1 MFSHPTHLAYCLNRF
16 LIVIGLVGAF
26 NKYKGSVKLLTFC
39 HVWRGMSGTVCR
51 YPNVSAYDHSRVVIS
66 HNSADLYIN
75 ANIVKAPEADREYIL
90 TQGVL
95 KVYMD
100 G

>member
-1 MFSHPTHLAYCLNRF
+1 MNETSRSFVDILYC
-16 LIVIGLVGAF
+16 
-26 NKYKGSVKLLTFC
+26 
-39 HVWRGMSGTVCR
+39 GMSGTVCR

-95 KVYMD
+95 KIYMED
-100 G
+100 ELTICVSQGL

>member
-1 MFSHPTHLAYCLNRF
+1 MGTENSRR
-16 LIVIGLVGAF
+16 VVD
-26 NKYKGSVKLLTFC
+26 TFC
-39 HVWRGMSGTVCR
+39 GMSDTVCR

-90 TQGVL
+90 TQGAL
-95 KVYMD
+95 EIYMED
-100 G
+100 ELTICVSQGL